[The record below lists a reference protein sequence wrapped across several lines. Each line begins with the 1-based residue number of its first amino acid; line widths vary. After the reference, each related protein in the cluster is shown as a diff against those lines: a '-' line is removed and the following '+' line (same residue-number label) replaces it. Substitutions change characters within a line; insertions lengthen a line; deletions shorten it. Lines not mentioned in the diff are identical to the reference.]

1 MLILIM
7 VVLDLG
13 PRWTW
18 IAFGVVMAA
27 TLQAILGLYEFF
39 GGSGAPHLWIA
50 NYRYF
55 RAFGTFGQPNPF
67 SAFMGLTLPLSFG
80 LAWGHLLKSF
90 HAWRTTRSQWLRPGI
105 VGLFYAGC
113 GVLLLGGLVAS
124 WGRGAWMGFGAAAI
138 VMVFFAPRRWWQGA
152 VLLIT
157 GGVVVL
163 LLWMLGYVPF
173 SVQQRVNT
181 TLTEFTGFGDMRA
194 MPINNDNFAIVERLA
209 HWQAA
214 TYMANAHPWIGV
226 GLGNY
231 EAVYPAYRIPSWPH
245 PLGHAHNDYLNTLA
259 ETGIIGLTG
268 YLLSWAAIV
277 YWTWRALQQPDLI
290 LRGLALGLLGTW
302 THLAIHS
309 LVDKLYVNNL
319 FLHVGVLLGLLA
331 LAHSQQQVRE

>member
-1 MLILIM
+1 
-7 VVLDLG
+7 
-13 PRWTW
+13 
-18 IAFGVVMAA
+18 
-27 TLQAILGLYEFF
+27 
-39 GGSGAPHLWIA
+39 
-50 NYRYF
+50 
-55 RAFGTFGQPNPF
+55 
-67 SAFMGLTLPLSFG
+67 
-80 LAWGHLLKSF
+80 
-90 HAWRTTRSQWLRPGI
+90 
-105 VGLFYAGC
+105 
-113 GVLLLGGLVAS
+113 
-124 WGRGAWMGFGAAAI
+124 
-138 VMVFFAPRRWWQGA
+138 
-152 VLLIT
+152 
-157 GGVVVL
+157 
-163 LLWMLGYVPF
+163 
-173 SVQQRVNT
+173 
-181 TLTEFTGFGDMRA
+181 MRA

-259 ETGIIGLTG
+259 ETGIIGLIG

-277 YWTWRALQQPDLI
+277 YWTWRALQQPDPI